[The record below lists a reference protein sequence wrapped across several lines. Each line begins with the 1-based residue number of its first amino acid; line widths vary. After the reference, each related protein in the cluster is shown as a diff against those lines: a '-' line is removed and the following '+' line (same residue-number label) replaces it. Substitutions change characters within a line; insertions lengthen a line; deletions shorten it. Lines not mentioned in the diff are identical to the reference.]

1 MGHSKWE
8 ERIAEWGG
16 LAGGEDDADLW
27 ETHAES
33 GDQLD
38 EAAIIERECAI
49 RGILIIAGV
58 GAHAGEGDGKAGLPA
73 MFHEVVEMGRKGE
86 GLVFP
91 IGQAEERADA
101 DASKSS
107 VVGPFRAI
115 ETPVEFFL
123 GPGGVED
130 FVGFPVIGFL
140 INNEPFR
147 AVFDKIAVLVVF
159 HGPYF
164 NPDGGDEVLQRIN
177 AFLKIAV

>member
-1 MGHSKWE
+1 M
-8 ERIAEWGG
+8 
-16 LAGGEDDADLW
+16 
-27 ETHAES
+27 
-33 GDQLD
+33 D
-38 EAAIIERECAI
+38 EVAIIERECGI
-49 RGILIIAGV
+49 GGILIITGV
-58 GAHAGEGDGKAGLPA
+58 GAHAGEGDGEAGLPA

-101 DASKSS
+101 YASKSS
-107 VVGPFRAI
+107 GVGPFGAI

-130 FVGFPVIGFL
+130 LVGFLVIGFL
-140 INNEPFR
+140 INNKPFC

-159 HGPYF
+159 HGTYF
-164 NPDGGDEVLQRIN
+164 DPDGGDEALQGID